1 MSYTEDEN
9 GIRFYEDG
17 SFDTQEHRDT
27 LDLMEQEFWFGKKN
41 NPLSCANNIVHFT
54 KQVGLKHICM
64 YCGIQTIPMNYVIMY
79 KTRQLKEKFN
89 EKFRFNH

>member
-1 MSYTEDEN
+1 MN
-9 GIRFYEDG
+9 
-17 SFDTQEHRDT
+17 
-27 LDLMEQEFWFGKKN
+27 K
-41 NPLSCANNIVHFT
+41 PLSCANNIVHFT